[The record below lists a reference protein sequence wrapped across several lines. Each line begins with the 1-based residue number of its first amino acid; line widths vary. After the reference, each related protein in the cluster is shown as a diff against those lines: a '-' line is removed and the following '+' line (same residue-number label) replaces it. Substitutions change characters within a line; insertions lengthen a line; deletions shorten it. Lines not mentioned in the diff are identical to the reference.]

1 MALIIADSRESNG
14 ANPFLPTLIAQNNR
28 ASKKLSAATGGG
40 NIKFIEK
47 NITTGDYCI
56 LMRTSSNQLNMIVLI
71 ERKTWKDVAA
81 SIKDGR
87 MTTQLER
94 LNAIRKKKKCSVFY
108 IIEGR
113 KYNLGDS
120 RKLGGIPINSLHTKI
135 RHNLLRG
142 LPFIQ
147 TANQEET
154 AQIIVA
160 IARDVMKL
168 CARGEINVDKPRI
181 APRAPLTPHDC
192 EYFVALDELCEKFAD
207 SAVAKS
213 ISAYS
218 MRLRER
224 ASAPPQ
230 ASTGANDLP
239 QELCER
245 IIHKDIDII
254 IAMWD
259 KIDGVSQ
266 YLASLLMAKYSL
278 GYFIEHAVELIG
290 QLAQLQYQSGI
301 SLGES
306 RAEKIAASAMSSET
320 HEKILSA
327 IPGVS
332 DEIAQIIIEHYS
344 FVSIC
349 HGRVSEDMIAPL
361 THGESCR
368 KIGQKCADNIARICR
383 ATNL

>member
-1 MALIIADSRESNG
+1 MADSRESNG
-14 ANPFLPTLIAQNNR
+14 ANPFLPAFIAQNNR

-40 NIKFIEK
+40 NIKFLEK

-56 LMRTSSNQLNMIVLI
+56 LMRTPANRLNMTVLI

-87 MTTQLER
+87 MTAQLER
-94 LNAIRKKKKCSVFY
+94 LSAIRKKKKCSVFY

-113 KYNLGDS
+113 KYNLDDS
-120 RKLGGIPINSLHTKI
+120 RKLSGLPISALHSKI
-135 RHNLLRG
+135 RHNFLRG

-147 TANQEET
+147 TVNQEET
-154 AQIIVA
+154 AQTIVA

-168 CARGEINVDKPRI
+168 CARGEIIVDEPR
-181 APRAPLTPHDC
+181 AQRAPLTPRDS
-192 EYFVALDELCEKFAD
+192 EYLAALDELNEKFAD
-207 SAVAKS
+207 SNIAKN

-218 MRLRER
+218 ARLRAR
-224 ASAPPQ
+224 LVTPP
-230 ASTGANDLP
+230 AAHDCAGGAGDLP

-254 IAMWD
+254 ITMWD
-259 KIDGVSQ
+259 KIEGVSQ

-278 GYFIEHAVELIG
+278 GYFIEHAAELIG
-290 QLAQLQYQSGI
+290 KLAQLQYQSGI

-332 DEIAQIIIEHYS
+332 DEIAQIIIEHYP

-349 HGRVSEDMIAPL
+349 HGRVSEDMIAQL

-383 ATNL
+383 ATNR